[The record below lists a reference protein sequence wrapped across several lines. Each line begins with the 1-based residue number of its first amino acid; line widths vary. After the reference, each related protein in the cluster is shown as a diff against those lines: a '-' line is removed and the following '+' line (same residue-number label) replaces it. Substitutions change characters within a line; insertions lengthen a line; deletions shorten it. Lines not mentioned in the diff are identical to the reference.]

1 MNGLVMN
8 GPEKYWF
15 CCSVLIGLEKCFLW
29 FCGAAMIGGFE
40 KCYFQWFAV
49 NGPGKAYF

>member
-15 CCSVLIGLEKCFLW
+15 HCSVMSGLEKNCFLW
-29 FCGAAMIGGFE
+29 FCGIAMIGGLE
-40 KCYFQWFAV
+40 KHCFQWLQ
-49 NGPGKAYF
+49 